1 MLHPGLR
8 TKLVAFV
15 LTGTL
20 LLVLDACR
28 STVAPQAAA
37 TPPPAQT
44 PTPAPA
50 TTTRAAVLMTED
62 AGPGADGRFVYHL
75 STISVDGRVL
85 GTVSPHRPAALP
97 YFPTFGVAGGDVY
110 FLDGD
115 ADLRVLHGDGS
126 TALVRRLPG
135 GPSDRIVFSVS
146 PDGARLAY
154 SVVHLTPVTCPPN
167 APPCVPSLS
176 VSLRVGGL
184 AGGDVEVFS
193 GSTAEY
199 PVGWR
204 GGQLVVAMGQAFI
217 QNRGERNPYLAT
229 EYRVVD
235 PAGADR
241 IASTAT
247 ACPYS
252 AQGGPAG
259 PLVAAGT
266 ACVQGSSLRRVDLD
280 QGSSITLG
288 QAPGGE
294 LVISAA
300 LSPAGTRAAFTTVD
314 THGVDDRL
322 QIASGGA
329 VSAIGPGFAGGWF
342 DDSRLLV
349 VTGWNTQ
356 HPSFAILDV
365 DGRTTTPLAGGIPGG
380 IVGQSARFVPLG

>member
-1 MLHPGLR
+1 MLQQAPR
-8 TKLVAFV
+8 TKLAALV
-15 LTGTL
+15 LTGI
-20 LLVLDACR
+20 LVLLAACR
-28 STVAPQAAA
+28 SAAA
-37 TPPPAQT
+37 PGAATTAAT
-44 PTPAPA
+44 AAPAPTA
-50 TTTRAAVLMTED
+50 DPGPRAAVLMTED

-85 GTVSPHRPAALP
+85 GAVSPHRPAALP
-97 YFPTFGVAGGDVY
+97 YLPTFAVAGRDVY
-110 FLDGD
+110 YLDGD

-126 TALVRRLPG
+126 TAPVRSLPG
-135 GPSDRIVFSVS
+135 GPNDRIVFSVS

-167 APPCVPSLS
+167 LPPCAPDLG
-176 VSLRVGGL
+176 VSLRVGGV
-184 AGGDVEVFS
+184 AGGDVEIFS

-199 PVGWR
+199 PVGWIAGR
-204 GGQLVVAMGQAFI
+204 LVVAIGQAFI

-252 AQGGPAG
+252 AQGGPTG

-266 ACVQGSSLRRVDLD
+266 ACVQGASLRRIDLD
-280 QGSSITLG
+280 RSGSTTLG

-294 LVISAA
+294 VVVSAA
-300 LSPAGTRAAFTTVD
+300 LSPAGTRAAFTTID
-314 THGVDDRL
+314 AHGVDDRV

-329 VSAIGPGFAGGWF
+329 VTAIGPGFAGGWF

-349 VTGWNTQ
+349 VTGWSTP
-356 HPSFAILDV
+356 HPTFAILDV
-365 DGRTTTPLAGGIPGG
+365 DGRTTTPLAVGIPGG
-380 IVGQSARFVPLG
+380 IVGQSARFLALG